1 MRTVKR
7 VSEQLN
13 IGKWQQAEALVRA
26 YADEK
31 QSHLD
36 FYLTGTNFTTALTD
50 RIRRDEL
57 VKAKYVS
64 PFGPQG
70 CAWKLALK
78 DAHETVVKWYAVFAE
93 EIRTRIPALKWT
105 ESQRHYANWL
115 IYSEPRLATL
125 ILVRAPLNP
134 AIKLTVAERKQ
145 VQAYI
150 RRTFRKLRGRAP
162 QVRIARSLALDL
174 GMYTVRTDA
183 FRQVI
188 EVAGLTPGK
197 RIAIVLKG
205 QTTIAGNIR
214 LALDPTTRCIHIHTG
229 FNLPEVAALTGDV
242 AAVDA
247 GLTEVFTDEEGNEYG
262 KELGPTLLTASDQLC
277 GKGRKRNK
285 LHSVKNKAIA
295 KGNHAKAARIVRN
308 NLGQQQQQK
317 WQGKLKSTVGR
328 IMNHAINQIV
338 VTRQP
343 RIVVTENLDLRGKTH
358 SKQLSRR
365 VSLWHR
371 SIANERVDFKASVK
385 GFHREQVN
393 PAYSS
398 QLCPMCGSLDRRNR
412 VGDAFQCLKCGQ
424 AAPSDRIA
432 ATNLKARQ
440 NDVEITRSTPP
451 AQVKVIL
458 MTRYKAR
465 LESRNASLPSEKGAA
480 STDVRL
486 VMATV
491 QGQTLE
497 TRATTPVQRRGR
509 TKVRLA
515 GHQTAAPSRPS
526 KNETASGKTA
536 RAKCNHF

>member
-13 IGKWQQAEALVRA
+13 TGKWEQVEDFVQA
-26 YADEK
+26 YAQEK

-36 FYLTGTNFTTALTD
+36 FYLTNLNFTTAASD
-50 RIRRDEL
+50 RLRRDEL
-57 VKAKYVS
+57 VKTKYVS
-64 PFGPQG
+64 PFGLQG
-70 CAWKLALK
+70 RAWKLALK
-78 DAHETVVKWYAVFAE
+78 DAHETVLKWYAVFAE
-93 EIRTRIPALKWT
+93 EIRPRMFRLKWT
-105 ESQRHYANWL
+105 ETQRHYANWL
-115 IYSEPRLATL
+115 LVNESRLATL
-125 ILVRAPLNP
+125 ILERAPINP
-134 AIKLTVAERKQ
+134 AIKLTLAERKQ
-145 VQAYI
+145 VQGYI

-162 QVRIARSLALDL
+162 QVRTIRSLALDS

-188 EVAGLTPGK
+188 EVAGLTPRK

-205 QTTIAGNIR
+205 QTDITGNIR
-214 LALDPTTRCIHIHTG
+214 LVLDPATRCVHIHTG
-229 FNLPEVAALTGDV
+229 FDLPDVPALTGDV

-262 KELGPTLLTASDQLC
+262 KELGQTLTRASDTLC
-277 GKGRKRNK
+277 TKGRRRNK

-308 NLGQQQQQK
+308 NLGQQQQKK
-317 WQGKLKSTVGR
+317 WQGNLKATISCIV
-328 IMNHAINQIV
+328 NHAINQLVELRAPSIL
-338 VTRQP
+338 
-343 RIVVTENLDLRGKTH
+343 VTESLDLRGKAP

-371 SIANERVDFKASVK
+371 SILNERTDFKASAE
-385 GFHREQVN
+385 GFSRKQVN

-398 QLCPMCGSLDRRNR
+398 QLCPICGSLDRRNR
-412 VGDAFQCLKCGQ
+412 VGDAFQCLNCGH

-440 NDVEITRSTPP
+440 NDAEITRSTPP

-458 MTRYKAR
+458 MARYKAR
-465 LESRNASLPSEKGAA
+465 LESRNASLQSEIGAA
-480 STDVRL
+480 STDVRA
-486 VMATV
+486 VTATV

-497 TRATTPVQRRGR
+497 TRATTPIQRRGR
-509 TKVRLA
+509 TKVRLEGSQA
-515 GHQTAAPSRPS
+515 ATAPSRQS
-526 KNETASGKTA
+526 KNETASEKTA
-536 RAKCNHF
+536 RAKA